1 MPTYRPHTIK
11 IHPDSIVTAI
21 ILTDLTS
28 LDEAIDAEMRAEV
41 TAPNISPTHVAMVGR
56 KPMARGSTYDLP
68 GFLDNVGVSGL
79 AIKSTT
85 NPGIVTYYQK
95 FDDQGP
101 PTGGSVNR
109 SLTYGNGLLVPKT
122 MRVDHQGDVKLDW
135 ELYAIGDVSG
145 NAPTT
150 IADNVALP
158 TITQTPNRW
167 TMGGIT
173 LSGIALARYRSLEID
188 FGNEVQVDGTQSA
201 LDPTYISVRTH
212 SPKITITGI
221 DPAWFAAA
229 AVPIGGLA
237 VLNATSKIFLR
248 KRAQT
253 GLNFVAD
260 GTSEHIKIVPA
271 GLAGI
276 TKSAGAE
283 MQRVSETTIVIQG
296 AKDASGNAPIVLT
309 TATTIA

>member
-1 MPTYRPHTIK
+1 MATYRPYAVK

-21 ILTDLTS
+21 ILTDVTS
-28 LDEAIDAEMRAEV
+28 LEDIVDAEFRNEV

-79 AIKSTT
+79 AIKSAT

-109 SLTYGNGLLVPKT
+109 SLSYGDGLLVPKT
-122 MRVDHQGDVKLDW
+122 LRVDHQGDVKLDW
-135 ELYAIGDVSG
+135 ELYAIGDTDA
-145 NAPTT
+145 NAPVT
-150 IADNVALP
+150 IADDVALP

-167 TMGGIT
+167 TLGGIT
-173 LSGIALARYRSLEID
+173 LSSIALTKYRSLEID

-201 LDPTYISVRTH
+201 VDPTYISVRTH

-221 DPAWFAAA
+221 DPTWFAAA
-229 AVPIGGLA
+229 GVPIGGLA
-237 VLNATSKIFLR
+237 VVNSTSSIYLR

-253 GLNFVAD
+253 GINFVAN
-260 GTSEHIKIVPA
+260 GTAEHIKIVPA

-276 TKSAGAE
+276 TKAAGAE

-296 AKDASGNAPIVLT
+296 AKDSSGNAPIVLT
-309 TATTIA
+309 TATAIT